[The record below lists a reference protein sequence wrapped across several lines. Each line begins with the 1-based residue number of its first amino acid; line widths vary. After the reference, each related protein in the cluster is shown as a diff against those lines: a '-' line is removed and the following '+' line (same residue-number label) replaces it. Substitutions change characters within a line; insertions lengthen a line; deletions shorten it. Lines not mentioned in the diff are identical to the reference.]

1 MDNEKLLKERNE
13 KLALWADF
21 KPCKCNVCRQ
31 FLKEFETQPFYN
43 YGNQKALDLPDFEKV
58 DECIKW
64 LLPKI
69 EDLDG
74 VWFYPTDGGYYWTVS
89 VIGCPANSFEG
100 DSLAEAIEQYVI
112 SEEDEKVELEVA

>member
-13 KLALWADF
+13 KLALWSGFEGIPSGGIAYPEQLSGG
-21 KPCKCNVCRQ
+21 KP
-31 FLKEFETQPFYN
+31 FIGHDSF
-43 YGNQKALDLPDFEKV
+43 PDFEKV
-58 DECIKW
+58 DTCITW

-69 EDLDG
+69 EGLDG
-74 VWFYPTDGGYYWTVS
+74 IWAYPTDDGYYWTVS

-112 SEEDEKVELEVA
+112 SEEDEKVNA

>member
-13 KLALWADF
+13 KLAKFAGF
-21 KPCKCNVCRQ
+21 N
-31 FLKEFETQPFYN
+31 ETCMGHDIVWMFNNN
-43 YGNQKALDLPDFEKV
+43 YPPVNLPDFEKV

-69 EDLDG
+69 EGLDG
-74 VWFYPTDGGYYWTVS
+74 IWAYPTDDGYYWTVS

-112 SEEDEKVELEVA
+112 SEEDEKVELEVV